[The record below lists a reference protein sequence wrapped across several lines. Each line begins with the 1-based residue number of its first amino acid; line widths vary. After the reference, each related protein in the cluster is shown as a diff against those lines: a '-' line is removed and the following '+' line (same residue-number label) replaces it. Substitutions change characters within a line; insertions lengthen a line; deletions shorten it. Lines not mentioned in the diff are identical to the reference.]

1 MDSLSRSIA
10 ADIDIATPW
19 ELVTAFSHQPR
30 ELPEDA
36 NRGAEM
42 IFERLRGLGMPA
54 EMLEPTLFMSNPI
67 SAAVT
72 CNGATYRAKPP
83 AFAASR
89 PDGLT
94 ARLVYI
100 DASQKPIGS
109 ERMPSAYDPALVG
122 GRIVVTE
129 GMALPYVVGDFE
141 AAGAA
146 GVIAVNPG
154 ANIHWGTVSTIW
166 GTPGAEDVARLPRI
180 PSAAV
185 NLSDG
190 QALIAAAKAGASATL
205 VTELR
210 TGWHLAKMPTV
221 LIPGSVEPE
230 KFVLLHGHYDS
241 WDVGVGDNATGNA
254 CMLEVARV
262 LWKNRAQ
269 LRRSVRLV
277 WWSGHSTARYGGS
290 TWFADAFAMQL
301 ARHCVVHMNCDS
313 PGCRD
318 ATTYP
323 AISATPE
330 CEPIVKD
337 VVRAATGQ
345 PTKAKRPAR
354 NSDYAFHNIGIS
366 ACFMASSMMPAELVR
381 AKGWY
386 HVGGCGGNI
395 AWHTEDDLM
404 AVADPDVLKR
414 DIGVYLGAVLA
425 FAGAERL
432 PVDFSLHAADL
443 RATLEGYQ
451 KAAGERFDLGPA
463 LAALAALE
471 ARLARLA
478 AAPAPA
484 FNAAV
489 LALARVLVP
498 LNFASGPRFTHDP
511 AVNQPAIPPLAL
523 CAQLDQWPGD
533 DLHFARASL
542 LRGRN
547 RVEAALADACDII
560 DRALA

>member
-1 MDSLSRSIA
+1 MDGIGSGIA
-10 ADIDIATPW
+10 ADIGIETPW
-19 ELVTAFSHQPR
+19 ELVQAFSRQPR
-30 ELPEDA
+30 ELPDDA
-36 NRGAEM
+36 NRAAEM
-42 IFERLRGLGMPA
+42 IFDRLRGLGLPA
-54 EMLEPTLFMSNPI
+54 EMLEPTLYMSNPL
-67 SAAVT
+67 SASVA
-72 CNGATYRAKPP
+72 CNGAVYRAKPP
-83 AFAASR
+83 AFAASV
-89 PDGLT
+89 PAGLT
-94 ARLVYI
+94 APLLYV
-100 DASQKPIGS
+100 DASAKPIGS
-109 ERMPSAYDPALVG
+109 ERMPTAYDPAIVG

-154 ANIHWGTVSTIW
+154 RNIHWGTVSTIW
-166 GTPGAEDVARLPRI
+166 GTPGAEDVARLPKI

-185 NLSDG
+185 NLADG

-205 VTELR
+205 ATELSV
-210 TGWHLAKMPTV
+210 GWHLAKMPTV

-262 LWKNRAQ
+262 LWKNRAS

-290 TWFADAFAMQL
+290 TWFADTFAMEL
-301 ARHCVVHMNCDS
+301 ARNCVAHMNCDS

-318 ATTYP
+318 ASSYP

-330 CEPIVKD
+330 CEP
-337 VVRAATGQ
+337 VVRTAVHAATGQ
-345 PTKAKRPAR
+345 ATKAKRPAR

-366 ACFMASSMMPAELVR
+366 ACFMASSMMPPELVKAR
-381 AKGWY
+381 GWY

-404 AVADPDVLKR
+404 EVADPEVLKR
-414 DIGVYLGAVLA
+414 DIGVYLAAVLA
-425 FAGAERL
+425 FAAAERL
-432 PVDFSLHAADL
+432 PVDFALHAADL

-451 KAAGERFDLGPA
+451 RAAGDRFDLGPA
-463 LAALAALE
+463 FAALAALE
-471 ARLARLA
+471 ARVARLA
-478 AAPAPA
+478 AAPAAA
-484 FNAAV
+484 FNDAV
-489 LALARVLVP
+489 LRLARVLVP

-523 CAQLDQWPGD
+523 CAQLDHWPGD

-547 RVEAALADACDII
+547 RVEAALAEACEIL

>member
-1 MDSLSRSIA
+1 MDSLSSALA
-10 ADIDIATPW
+10 ADISIEVPW
-19 ELVTAFSHQPR
+19 ELVVAFSRQPR

-36 NRGAEM
+36 NHGAEM
-42 IFERLRGLGMPA
+42 ILERLHRLGLPA
-54 EMLEPTLFMSNPI
+54 EMLETTLFMSNPI
-67 SAAVT
+67 SAQVV
-72 CNGATYRAKPP
+72 CNGSTWRAKPP
-83 AFAASR
+83 AFSASV
-89 PDGLT
+89 PQGLT
-94 ARLVYI
+94 APLVYV
-100 DASQKPIGS
+100 DASTKPIGS
-109 ERMPSAYDPALVG
+109 ERMPSAYDPSVVG

-154 ANIHWGTVSTIW
+154 RNIHWGTVSTIW
-166 GTPGAEDVARLPRI
+166 GTPGAEDVSRLPAI

-185 NLSDG
+185 SNPDG
-190 QALIAAAKAGASATL
+190 RVLIEAARAGASATL
-205 VTELR
+205 RTEMR
-210 TGWHLAKMPTV
+210 TGWHLARMPHV
-221 LIPGSVEPE
+221 VIPGGVEPE
-230 KFVLLHGHYDS
+230 RFVLLHGHYDS

-254 CMLEVARV
+254 CLLEVARV
-262 LWKNRAQ
+262 LWKNRAR
-269 LRRSVRLV
+269 LRRSVRVV
-277 WWSGHSTARYGGS
+277 WWAGHSTARYGGS
-290 TWFADAFAMQL
+290 TWYADAFAMEL
-301 ARHCVVHMNCDS
+301 ARDCVVHMNCDS

-345 PTKAKRPAR
+345 DTRAKRPAR

-366 ACFMASSMMPAELVR
+366 ACFMASSMMPPELIR

-395 AWHTEDDLM
+395 AWHTEDDQFD
-404 AVADPDVLKR
+404 VADPDVLRR
-414 DIGVYLGAVLA
+414 DIGVYLGAALA
-425 FAGAERL
+425 FANAERL
-432 PVDFSLHAADL
+432 PVDFALHVADL
-443 RATLEGYQ
+443 RATLQAYQ
-451 KAAGERFDLGPA
+451 EAAGARFNLAPARAALDA
-463 LAALAALE
+463 LAGRVAK
-471 ARLARLA
+471 LA
-478 AAPAPA
+478 AAPAGRY
-484 FNAAV
+484 NDAV
-489 LALARVLVP
+489 LRLARVLVP

-523 CAQLDQWPGD
+523 CTQLDRWAGE
-533 DLHFARASL
+533 DLNFAKASL

-547 RVEAALADACDII
+547 RVEAALHEACEII